1 MLERQQYEF
10 LQNELRK
17 SRKQVGLLQKDL
29 AKKLQ
34 KPQSVVSKVE
44 SGERNLDIIEFTNYC
59 VALGLDP
66 INYLKKIINKF

>member
-34 KPQSVVSKVE
+34 KPQSFVSKVE

-59 VALGLDP
+59 AALGLDP

>member
-17 SRKQVGLLQKDL
+17 SRKQVGLLQRDL

-34 KPQSVVSKVE
+34 KPQSFVSKVE
-44 SGERNLDIIEFTNYC
+44 SGERNLDIIEFINYC

-66 INYLKKIINKF
+66 ITFLKKIINKF